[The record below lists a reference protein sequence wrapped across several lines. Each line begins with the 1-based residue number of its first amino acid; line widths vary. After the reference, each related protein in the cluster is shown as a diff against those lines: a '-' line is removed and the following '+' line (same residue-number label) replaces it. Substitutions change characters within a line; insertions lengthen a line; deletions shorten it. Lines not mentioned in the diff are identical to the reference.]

1 MSELDEKLDSSTNLM
16 DMRVCL
22 HLSDQT
28 KCEKSIHAITGNSA
42 AEQTLK
48 MHLLRLWSRHRRALA
63 GLYGIIH
70 ALGTM
75 KDQTR
80 MRGIHMEMK
89 DVVKQFCNTNQHMQ
103 TEVIA
108 TDAVMESATTVSL
121 QMEQL
126 TEIMAGSFLVEN
138 GNNISTDEQLLA
150 EFDQVHAVDSDISDP
165 KCQNIGLRRESARPS
180 AKQKS

>member
-1 MSELDEKLDSSTNLM
+1 MSELDEKLDSSINLM

-28 KCEKSIHAITGNSA
+28 KCENSIHAITGNSA
-42 AEQTLK
+42 SEHTLK
-48 MHLLRLWSRHRRALA
+48 MHLLRLWSRHRRALT

-89 DVVKQFCNTNQHMQ
+89 DVVKQFCDTNQHIQ
-103 TEVIA
+103 TDVIA

-121 QMEQL
+121 QMDQL
-126 TEIMAGSFLVEN
+126 TEIMSGSYLVEN
-138 GNNISTDEQLLA
+138 GNNISTDEQLIA
-150 EFDQVHAVDSDISDP
+150 EFGQTNTVDADISDP
-165 KCQNIGLRRESARPS
+165 ECHNIDLHRGHASQSVRQRL
-180 AKQKS
+180 